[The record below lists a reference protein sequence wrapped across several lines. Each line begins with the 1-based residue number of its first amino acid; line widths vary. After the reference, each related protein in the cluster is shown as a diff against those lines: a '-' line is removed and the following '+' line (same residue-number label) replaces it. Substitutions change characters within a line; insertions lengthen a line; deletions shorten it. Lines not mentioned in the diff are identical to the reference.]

1 MALAA
6 EASLQGF
13 YGGVS
18 VFLRAEVASGLSLTG
33 CDAVASSPFLG
44 LKLAV
49 TWTIEKVPRNTFFFD
64 QTLAAMELEA
74 LLNYP
79 RALPAMPRAVSD
91 LLSEMNRE
99 EPSPKR
105 IGELIGR
112 DPALTT
118 RVLRL
123 SNSAFFRVSRK
134 IGSADEAVALLGLTH
149 VRSLVMAAA
158 LGASFKT
165 VPGIDL
171 KQFWRYSLRSAE
183 IARSLAGVLHQNQGN
198 AFTAGLI
205 HAIGI
210 LVMHIAMPDEL
221 IPIDMGT
228 PPLDLKRAEAEL
240 SAFGYSYAH
249 VGAGMAEKW
258 QFPSEMVSALRN
270 QTAPFEGE
278 AYDPLAGVLNLASWR
293 ARAEELQLDS
303 QGLVATFPDMVGLTL
318 GLDLDSVLDK
328 DPEEWSFNQALGAFV

>member
-1 MALAA
+1 
-6 EASLQGF
+6 
-13 YGGVS
+13 
-18 VFLRAEVASGLSLTG
+18 
-33 CDAVASSPFLG
+33 
-44 LKLAV
+44 
-49 TWTIEKVPRNTFFFD
+49 
-64 QTLAAMELEA
+64 MELEA

-105 IGELIGR
+105 IGELIGQ

-134 IGSADEAVALLGLTH
+134 IGSADEAVAMLGLTH

-158 LGASFKT
+158 LGASFKN

-183 IARSLAGVLHQNQGN
+183 IARSLAGALNTN
-198 AFTAGLI
+198 ASNGFTAGLI
-205 HAIGI
+205 HGIGI
-210 LVMHIAMPDEL
+210 LVMHIAMPDEMAPL
-221 IPIDMGT
+221 DMVT
-228 PPLDLKRAEAEL
+228 PPLDLKRADVEL
-240 SAFGYSYAH
+240 ATFGYSYAE

-258 QFPSEMVSALRN
+258 QFPAEMVSALLN
-270 QTAPFEGE
+270 QNAPFEGE
-278 AYDPLAGVLNLASWR
+278 AYDTLGGVLHLASWR
-293 ARAEELQLDS
+293 ARAEELQMDS
-303 QGLVATFPDMVGLTL
+303 QGLAATFPDLVGLTL
-318 GLDLDSVLDK
+318 GLDLDSVLGK
-328 DPEEWSFNQALGAFV
+328 DPSEWSFSQALGAFE

>member
-1 MALAA
+1 MA
-6 EASLQGF
+6 
-13 YGGVS
+13 GV
-18 VFLRAEVASGLSLTG
+18 
-33 CDAVASSPFLG
+33 
-44 LKLAV
+44 
-49 TWTIEKVPRNTFFFD
+49 WTIERVSRHTFFFIY
-64 QTLAAMELEA
+64 TLVAMELEA

-79 RALPAMPRAVSD
+79 RALPAMPRAVTD
-91 LLSEMNRE
+91 LLSEMNRD

-134 IGSADEAVALLGLTH
+134 IGNADEAVALLGLTH

-158 LGASFKT
+158 LGASFKS

-183 IARSLAGVLHQNQGN
+183 IARSLAGVLQQNQGN

-210 LVMHIAMPDEL
+210 LVMHIAMPDEMV
-221 IPIDMGT
+221 PIDMGT
-228 PPLDLKRAEAEL
+228 PPLDLKRADVEQ
-240 SAFGYSYAH
+240 SIFGYSYAE

-258 QFPSEMVSALRN
+258 QFPAEMVAALRN
-270 QTAPFEGE
+270 QNAPFEGE
-278 AYDPLAGVLNLASWR
+278 AYDPLAGVINLASWR

-328 DPEEWSFNQALGAFV
+328 DPAEWSFSQALGAFV